1 MNNEN
6 KKGTKTG
13 KLKGLS
19 RRAKFIVTSAVLAVC
34 LAVSGIVSAVLL
46 SNKNIKIGG
55 TLAEIGES
63 TSDNGAIST
72 AITAS
77 SGLGRYNN
85 GDSYRYTNI
94 SGNNPVANQTRTVTR
109 GTWGT
114 AADPYVIRNAS
125 DWLFMV
131 NAVNNGTAAPSGG
144 TAYASATY
152 VINAGGVLDFNNTDI
167 TPVGTQSHPFT
178 GIIYG
183 NNTGIYFANLSYV
196 TATNISLPLSTAVL
210 AATVRVSGLVG
221 ITSGNAMI
229 ADITIDN
236 SCKMASSML
245 SYSWTASGYPAVGS
259 FVGMV
264 NAGTRLVN
272 CTSKMSIS
280 LTNTVA
286 NNSYC
291 GIGGLVGYLGDGG
304 TGLTV
309 IGCSYVGTMTIR
321 GSSRGSTN
329 DASKLGGMVGVL
341 KHSATYVHSV
351 VVSASYF
358 NTTMNVTNCG
368 LNGSGLIGGVGCPGG
383 SVAPGGGNAGVKFN
397 VQNSFIE
404 WNCHTTDCGS
414 PDYSGI
420 AGYPYTVVAGSVVSN
435 VGIISNAENM
445 AGCGNSLPSS
455 VVTSTNVYSH
465 CSYGSADSTHTE
477 AAVRTNIAGNSNIK
491 NYLNVDNA
499 GNVSGV
505 KNAVTPLYMI
515 HYNVGGLAGA
525 NAPASSYYSSGQNK
539 TLNNPVST
547 PTGTIF
553 NNWRYGNVNGTSI
566 SSTNGRSEHL
576 TVYATYKLNNSSVT
590 HKNVSETYGVT
601 NQVISHTFEHA
612 QITAGNATV
621 ANVKWFKPDGTQ
633 ITSGQD
639 GITIGQSGNTFSL
652 TFAKPTVAQSGTYK
666 MTYTLKPTAT
676 GAANGL
682 VETETRTQNATLT
695 IAKKQI
701 YKPVFDQAATYTY
714 NGAEQTVKYEDTKN
728 SAADKAFYTI
738 NEASTKKTNA
748 GTYYAS
754 VTLNDPANF
763 EWVVAP
769 QDPDTGANL
778 AKNAE
783 FRFKWIINKV
793 NFGIFEAA
801 TEANA
806 IIRYYPKNDFGYV
819 GQQIGVIGFEN
830 TSYAKYKN
838 AAGEMVNVEGTF
850 EWKAPT
856 TRLTNGRTTDLDG
869 STSWAFTAVAKFTPK
884 DTTNFEV
891 HEREKNVTINQLNA
905 TFRVVKP
912 DGAVQIY
919 TKAVDYGED
928 ITFTK
933 TDLDNNPNA
942 YEGGEKLVFT
952 YKINGV
958 SATLELPETLNSQGY
973 SLGVYKNS
981 TSGGLTNEIESGD
994 EFITAVQENKTL
1006 YIGYTA
1012 QYVGYTIFH
1021 VREYPAGGYAE
1032 EDEIK
1037 NAGEGDY
1044 ATLLVE
1050 RQEITAAQQDKKT
1063 GEVFSPLG
1071 KLKTYEGFAFD
1082 NDETAST
1089 VTIGGDGKTQVFIY
1103 YARQQYRLSFKA
1115 QGASPSSQTVNY
1127 RYDDVIKAPTRV
1139 PTKANTTFA
1148 GWYSEES
1155 LKTLV
1160 ISKDGVN
1167 VNNTKMPG
1175 RDMTL
1180 YAKFEAKNYK
1190 VTFDFNRID
1199 DGTNT
1204 GNGINTTYVVGGDYT
1219 WNTQALFPHENEG
1232 DAFYD
1237 KLSNNDLSMSETL
1250 DVTYNIDNMTANIN
1264 LLQIL
1269 PVAEGYTFVGWY
1281 NASGTQERTLRRP
1294 SSTTADEIVLKA
1306 HWAPAQYTF
1315 SFNTLGGSS
1324 VSARRMANFTDWNI
1338 GDDGVY
1344 GIGEEPTRTGYEF
1357 RGWTLSQSAAETEG
1371 GDTLDMIGGT
1381 MFSVVDFVSY
1391 YAANDINYNL
1401 GNIVL
1406 YAKWESKPSTL
1417 VVDRNID
1424 PKYGVADNLSF
1435 YKKTGETEDGEAI
1448 WQKLGALEKVKVKD
1462 LIRVEYKH
1470 PDNYYTLSGVT
1481 VNGMNLSQ
1489 GIYTFEVGEYAS
1501 SEIVIGAK
1509 FKATQFTIT
1518 YNVNGGVSHEAQ
1530 VNRTFTADNLSNG
1543 VRLPS
1548 NISKDG
1554 YTFNGW
1560 LYTSDLT
1567 KEAYY
1572 MDGDDYMLK
1581 DASRG
1586 GYVRDVRL
1594 VARWRANP
1602 ATVRLYSASYL
1613 ESQYNKPTVD
1623 GVLQGYYVYNNSR
1636 PGAVAAVTDAE
1647 IEIINPSRS
1656 SLKFIGWATTKGG
1669 SVVYPAVDGED
1680 TVRYTVAADGESR
1693 NNLYAVWQLEDVAY
1707 LATSATNNGGVYGG
1721 SGVTV
1726 TATPSYTYVKPDGAT
1741 ITLTYNWYKLPED
1754 VSEIFTEQVV
1764 PGVWVDKDG
1773 NFVDE
1778 GTEGAEPYKVRV
1790 LKDGYKA
1797 ALENKGS
1804 TPFGN
1809 TNLEVGVAGS
1819 LSVSQS
1825 FAKVNQSGK
1834 YICVLEVSASGDGV
1848 DSNMPQK
1855 AFGEFEVIIQKAEYN
1870 EIVYA
1875 NGGGAYTQS
1884 AQGLGIDLING
1895 ATGAINAERT
1905 SITLSDGSIL
1915 TVTYKYYIEDTS
1927 VEGGLREVTPIAA
1940 GSYIAEASFAF
1951 EKDNGNYKL
1960 PNAVRAMLTITPR
1973 ELTQINFHM
1982 YNGETEVTGEN
1993 AFNVTYNGNVY
2004 EVRATIDDTK
2014 DMNGTKYVGEGGDD
2028 VIVNLNVYKTGSAGA
2043 EQLTGDNA
2051 KTKNAGNYYVMITN
2065 LTGEHAGNYTI
2076 GAGVARQRT
2085 YVIGKADRELDE
2097 SVVFGLLDGAEATF
2111 TDGKIEVEFDNAQ
2124 HLIELNGKDTLP
2136 AGVTVEYSKE
2146 YTSAEPGFTSDNY
2159 VADKVEFMKAPNG
2172 GLYAG
2177 EYVVTATF
2185 KDTESANYN
2194 EIAAKTAT
2202 LVIKKTSYLEYFK
2215 KTDEAGH
2222 EKNELELG
2230 GFIGAAK
2237 PYSTQKTE
2245 LPYVHGDVRLANT
2258 SDFALTYEYY
2268 WSQSYE
2274 AYVDGNK
2281 TFLASGTYDELKE
2294 LDTDEN
2300 PLIRDSG
2307 YYTIVVNVEYL
2318 NPLYANNFE
2327 AISESE
2333 RTIHISIANGTVEKI
2348 EVTFKD
2354 EWGVDVPR
2362 YIGNEFRLER
2372 IASIDVYYVGN
2383 ETPVKITNYDRIA
2396 LVEVDYGTK
2405 LNDAGVEV
2413 DQTAFWHVGKL
2424 PITFTM
2430 YEKSVTYN
2438 FQVKEVITNVSLKY
2452 ESAERTYEDIPEM
2465 GLDLANE
2472 PYTFVVRYMAT
2483 DESGKQ
2489 VMRDTTV
2496 NAPEGGLT
2504 RGVNKLTIAEE
2515 ANYEFDVA
2523 EVSVV
2528 AYKVIT
2534 DAEVTWQYRLSGT
2547 NEWQPLSEGIES
2559 LPYAGV
2565 AYEVR
2570 VRFENEEGN
2579 PVVFPAHTYSGLDV
2593 LNYKSDDYHLEVGM
2607 VEQDGDGNNVYYYID
2622 VHRDLG
2628 ISKVV
2633 LEFDWTGEELAY
2645 NRREQSPVATVK
2657 NAPNGEEIKLSY
2669 SYTNENGGAA
2679 MQVVYVG
2686 SYTAW
2691 VYIDESVYTNYTLL
2705 GSTTSSKP
2713 FEIVKADINADIT
2726 YQEHDYPVNTTY
2738 QNNPQGLRTS
2748 ALKADFKGEQEVQGT
2763 FRFIKNY
2770 DAETGAYEEY
2780 ESESAIA
2787 SELVQTGFKQ
2797 IRYMYTPTDVSNYNV
2812 KIGTINME
2820 IKAQN
2825 AKSTLSVQLGVGAIR
2840 FYLVNQTF
2848 SAIGIEVYRLYD
2860 SYYQENGKTYGYSVK
2875 LNSNEYNMMIG
2886 NMSAE
2891 NYRITSNDLGTGYI
2905 TVRVTSVQGRTGT
2918 VQIQVTDKQPDNLTI
2933 GNDNLKEVWY
2943 VGEKFEF
2950 PNMTFTAW
2958 YTDSQPTEG
2967 LTQGTVTSDY
2977 DNHTF
2982 EINDVG
2988 TVTITFEFF
2997 GVYVTKQI
3005 EVRAKEDLVLLTD
3018 VDKPITLAW
3027 RNDVEIAAPQL
3038 RFELDGKTVTSIE
3051 GVEYTVTV
3059 THKDDPNVQTLSK
3072 IGTYTLLYKF
3082 NITNPRFNYL
3092 ASVMLTVEVTEIQ
3105 YLYDYEEPEELE
3117 SAYTGQA
3124 QTLPEATITNIRDAV
3139 TDEPVNM
3146 SDVNIVYKVNG
3157 VEYESGTIINVGN
3170 YLVEVTVYVKGEEV
3184 QTHEYSFSVE
3194 TADNE
3199 VSVSINNIREG
3210 GELRPQA
3217 TAKFGQDRVIYEYNT
3232 TNGTAGWGVR
3242 VPTAAGVYY
3251 VRARITADG
3260 DNNYR
3265 ACVSEAVRFEIRQG
3279 EIAVEP
3285 DENGDSS
3292 VIIDGGE
3299 NGIASGVTVTVEK
3312 VSEEVLGGISVKH
3325 QNVMQGYDVTLKDG
3339 NGNTVQ
3345 PEGKLT
3351 VRLLISE
3358 ELRERNDLRVY
3369 YIGEDGKAT
3378 DMEATREGNYMV
3390 FETDHLSRYVI
3401 SYKVNTVPVAL
3412 LVCVIIGAVLA
3423 AGVVVACVV
3432 VGIKKRG
3439 DE

>member
-1 MNNEN
+1 MESKN
-6 KKGTKTG
+6 KKKGIRWTKR
-13 KLKGLS
+13 LKAVVIS
-19 RRAKFIVTSAVLAVC
+19 VVLAVTVAIGGAATGII
-34 LAVSGIVSAVLL
+34 LA
-46 SNKNIKIGG
+46 NNNNKIGG
-55 TLAEIGES
+55 EFAES
-63 TSDNGAIST
+63 TAAPST
-72 AITAS
+72 TPGVSAS
-77 SGLGRYNN
+77 SGL
-85 GDSYRYTNI
+85 SKYTNGARFYYTGVN
-94 SGNNPVANQTRTVTR
+94 SSNDPAPGLSVTVNASAA
-109 GTWGT
+109 WGSAT
-114 AADPYVIRNAS
+114 NPYVIKTVN
-125 DWLFMV
+125 DWVFFT
-131 NAVNNGTAAPSGG
+131 NAVNNGTGAPSGG

-152 VINAGGVLDFNNTDI
+152 VVEAGGILNFGGKRI
-167 TPVGTQSHPFT
+167 LPVGNASRAFSGTVYGGNTVIQNAKLGYYST
-178 GIIYG
+178 GGRDY
-183 NNTGIYFANLSYV
+183 
-196 TATNISLPLSTAVL
+196 
-210 AATVRVSGLVG
+210 SGLFGNTNGAKFYDLTIASNCSSVLTG
-221 ITSGNAMI
+221 SYDFGTTNFPFIGGFTTIATSP
-229 ADITIDN
+229 T
-236 SCKMASSML
+236 
-245 SYSWTASGYPAVGS
+245 
-259 FVGMV
+259 F
-264 NAGTRLVN
+264 VN
-272 CTSKMSIS
+272 CTSRLPVNIVNTHSAATSSSLIAGTGLVGGFVGRITGTGTSKFVGCAYINNINFQGHSGTLASTNDDSSFGNFIGEIVSATTHTLIVSGAYIKSSMVIRNNGSHSGSIIGS
-280 LTNTVA
+280 VGGSVGLTLTLKNAVVEFNLDYFDTAGLKYGQSGYRGGSPDAGVLLGYTGANYKAGSSMTNVFLSGDYTKGAWGSSEGWLTNT
-286 NNSYC
+286 N
-291 GIGGLVGYLGDGG
+291 I
-304 TGLTV
+304 T
-309 IGCSYVGTMTIR
+309 
-321 GSSRGSTN
+321 
-329 DASKLGGMVGVL
+329 K
-341 KHSATYVHSV
+341 
-351 VVSASYF
+351 
-358 NTTMNVTNCG
+358 
-368 LNGSGLIGGVGCPGG
+368 
-383 SVAPGGGNAGVKFN
+383 
-397 VQNSFIE
+397 
-404 WNCHTTDCGS
+404 
-414 PDYSGI
+414 
-420 AGYPYTVVAGSVVSN
+420 
-435 VGIISNAENM
+435 
-445 AGCGNSLPSS
+445 
-455 VVTSTNVYSH
+455 TNVYSNYV
-465 CSYGSADSTHTE
+465 SSLAPNLTTHTTAE
-477 AAVRTNIAGNSNIK
+477 VTNAKKTNTAIQNV
-491 NYLNVDNA
+491 LNVNA
-499 GNVSGV
+499 STGAVSGTKYEAGAAGATYYV
-505 KNAVTPLYMI
+505 NYVI
-515 HYNVGGLAGA
+515 GGIAGA
-525 NAPASSYYSSGQNK
+525 NQPAATSYKHGSSVALK
-539 TLNNPVST
+539 NPSST
-547 PTGTIF
+547 PTGTTF
-553 NNWRYGNVNGTSI
+553 NNWRYGSVSGAAIANTS
-566 SSTNGRSEHL
+566 GRQGNL

-621 ANVKWFKPDGTQ
+621 ANVKWFKPNGTQ

-666 MTYTLKPTAT
+666 MTYTLKPTTT

-682 VETETRTQNATLT
+682 VETETRTQNATLA

-714 NGAEQTVKYEDTKN
+714 NGAEQTVKYEDTRN

-769 QDPDTGANL
+769 QDPDTGADL

-838 AAGEMVNVEGTF
+838 AAGQMVNVEGTF

-981 TSGGLTNEIESGD
+981 TSGGLTNEIASGD
-994 EFITAVQENKTL
+994 AFITAVQENKTL

-1199 DGTNT
+1199 EGTNT

-1237 KLSNNDLSMSETL
+1237 KLSNNDASMSETL
-1250 DVTYNIDNMTANIN
+1250 DVTYNIDNMSANIN

-1281 NASGTQERTLRRP
+1281 NASGNQERTLRRP

-1324 VSARRMANFTDWNI
+1324 VSARRMANFTEWEID
-1338 GDDGVY
+1338 DDGVY

-1391 YAANDINYNL
+1391 YAANDIKYNL

-1406 YAKWESKPSTL
+1406 YAKWESRPSTL
-1417 VVDRNID
+1417 IVDGDID
-1424 PKYGVADNLSF
+1424 AKYGVADNLSF

-1448 WQKLGALEKVKVKD
+1448 WQKLGALETVKVKD
-1462 LIRVEYKH
+1462 IIKVSYKH
-1470 PDNYYTLSGVT
+1470 PNNYYTLSGVT
-1481 VNGMNLSQ
+1481 VNGMSLSQ

-1560 LYTSDLT
+1560 LYTSNPT
-1567 KEAYY
+1567 IEAYY

-1602 ATVRLYSASYL
+1602 ATVRLYSASYS
-1613 ESQYNKPTVD
+1613 ESEYNRPTVD

-1764 PGVWVDKDG
+1764 PDVWVDKDG
-1773 NFVDE
+1773 NFVDKD
-1778 GTEGAEPYKVRV
+1778 TPGAEPYKVRV
-1790 LKDGYKA
+1790 LKDGYKT
-1797 ALENKGS
+1797 ALSNAGV
-1804 TPFGN
+1804 TAFGN

-1834 YICVLEVSASGDGV
+1834 YICVLEVKATGDGV
-1848 DSNMPQK
+1848 DSTMPTA

-1884 AQGLGIDLING
+1884 AQGLGIGLING
-1895 ATGAINAERT
+1895 ATGTINAERT
-1905 SITLSDGSIL
+1905 SIELSDGSIL

-1927 VEGGLREVTPIAA
+1927 VEGGLREVTPMAA

-2014 DMNGTKYVGEGGDD
+2014 DMNGTKYVGGENGDD
-2028 VIVNLNVYKTGSAGA
+2028 VVVNLNVYKTGSAGA

-2085 YVIGKADRELDE
+2085 YVIGKADRELDG

-2111 TDGKIEVEFDNAQ
+2111 TDGKIEVEFDNQQ

-2136 AGVTVEYSKE
+2136 SGVTVEYSKE
-2146 YTSAEPGFTSDNY
+2146 YTSAEPGFTSENY
-2159 VADKVEFMKAPNG
+2159 VADKVELMKAKNG

-2215 KTDEAGH
+2215 KTDEEGH

-2230 GFIGAAK
+2230 GFVGAEK

-2268 WSQSYE
+2268 WSQSEE
-2274 AYVDGNK
+2274 AYRNGNK
-2281 TFLASGTYDELKE
+2281 TFLASGTYEELRE

-2307 YYTIVVNVEYL
+2307 YYTIVVNVEYV

-2333 RTIHISIANGTVEKI
+2333 RTIHISIADGTVEKI

-2383 ETPVKITNYDRIA
+2383 TTPVKITNYDRIA
-2396 LVEVDYGTK
+2396 LVDVDYGTK
-2405 LNDAGVEV
+2405 KNDAGN
-2413 DQTAFWHVGKL
+2413 DIKQTAFWHVGTL

-2465 GLDLANE
+2465 GLDLAKE

-2496 NAPEGGLT
+2496 NAPAGGLK
-2504 RGVNKLTIAEE
+2504 RGVNKLTIGEE

-2534 DAEVTWQYRLSGT
+2534 DDDVTWLYRLSGT
-2547 NEWQPLSEGIES
+2547 DGWQPLSEGIES

-2565 AYEVR
+2565 AYEVS
-2570 VRFENEEGN
+2570 VRFKNDEGDL
-2579 PVVFPAHTYSGLDV
+2579 VVFPAHTYSGLDV

-2607 VEQDGDGNNVYYYID
+2607 VEQDGDGKGAYYYID

-2713 FEIVKADINADIT
+2713 FEIVKADIDADIT

-2780 ESESAIA
+2780 ESESAMV
-2787 SELVQTGFKQ
+2787 SELVQVGFKQ

-3018 VDKPITLAW
+3018 VDKTITLAW
-3027 RNDVEIAAPQL
+3027 RNDAEIAAPQL

-3059 THKDDPNVQTLSK
+3059 TCKDDPNVQTLSK

-3146 SDVNIVYKVNG
+3146 SDVSIVYKVNG

-3170 YLVEVTVYVKGEEV
+3170 YLVEVTVYVSGDEV
-3184 QTHEYSFSVE
+3184 QTHEYSFRVE

-3279 EIAVEP
+3279 EISVAP

-3369 YIGEDGKAT
+3369 YIDADGKAT

>member
-1 MNNEN
+1 MESKNE
-6 KKGTKTG
+6 KKGIRWTKR
-13 KLKGLS
+13 LKAVVIS
-19 RRAKFIVTSAVLAVC
+19 VVLAVTVAIGGAATGII
-34 LAVSGIVSAVLL
+34 LA
-46 SNKNIKIGG
+46 NNNNKIGG
-55 TLAEIGES
+55 EFAES
-63 TSDNGAIST
+63 TAAPLIDST
-72 AITAS
+72 KLVTES
-77 SGLGRYNN
+77 NGLGEFSAGSKY
-85 GDSYRYTNI
+85 YYTGI
-94 SGNNPVANQTRTVTR
+94 SSSNDPAPGQFQIVDKAQK
-109 GTWGT
+109 WGT
-114 AADPYVIRNAS
+114 KANPYVIRSIN
-125 DWLFMV
+125 DWAYFT
-131 NAVNNGTAAPSGG
+131 NAVNKAYATPANGTAFISAVYVIDAGG
-144 TAYASATY
+144 TL
-152 VINAGGVLDFNNTDI
+152 NFGGKQLETVGGRVVNKCFTGTVYGGNTVFNNAVIGYEKTYAWYYFGLFGWANRATITDI
-167 TPVGTQSHPFT
+167 TVSSNCGLLINGTWEFDKTKMGGTFVASC
-178 GIIYG
+178 
-183 NNTGIYFANLSYV
+183 
-196 TATNISLPLSTAVL
+196 
-210 AATVRVSGLVG
+210 
-221 ITSGNAMI
+221 
-229 ADITIDN
+229 ADCT
-236 SCKMASSML
+236 
-245 SYSWTASGYPAVGS
+245 
-259 FVGMV
+259 
-264 NAGTRLVN
+264 LVN
-272 CTSKMSIS
+272 CTSS
-280 LTNTVA
+280 LSYDIRNSGTSYECAWLGGLIGETIENGGRTTVQLIGCA
-286 NNSYC
+286 YKGNITFRGVSGASTSNDVDK
-291 GIGGLVGYLGDGG
+291 IGGLI
-304 TGLTV
+304 GL
-309 IGCSYVGTMTIR
+309 YR
-321 GSSRGSTN
+321 PTN
-329 DASKLGGMVGVL
+329 DAKMVISGC
-341 KHSATYVHSV
+341 YVKTTF
-351 VVSASYF
+351 ASQ
-358 NTTMNVTNCG
+358 NA
-368 LNGSGLIGGVGCPGG
+368 GSNFAGLIG
-383 SVAPGGGNAGVKFN
+383 S
-397 VQNSFIE
+397 
-404 WNCHTTDCGS
+404 
-414 PDYSGI
+414 SGK
-420 AGYPYTVVAGSVVSN
+420 AMLLTLKNTVVDLTVN
-435 VGIISNAENM
+435 LND
-445 AGCGNSLPSS
+445 
-455 VVTSTNVYSH
+455 STNLA
-465 CSYGSADSTHTE
+465 YGSAGYKGCSPDVSTLFGLGGPTSYL
-477 AAVRTNIAGNSNIK
+477 AGSTISNIACKVNTNGTGFVGDYWSTNSNVVKSGAVKVNYTCTGPNSNNASNSNNATVTEVTNEIKTNTAIK
-491 NYLNVDNA
+491 NELNVNA
-499 GNVSGV
+499 STGAVSGTKYEAGAAGATYYV
-505 KNAVTPLYMI
+505 NYVI
-515 HYNVGGLAGA
+515 GGLAGA
-525 NAPASSYYSSGQNK
+525 NQPAATSYKHGSNVALK
-539 TLNNPVST
+539 NPSST
-547 PTGTIF
+547 PTGTTF
-553 NNWRYGNVNGTSI
+553 NNWRYGSVSGAAIANTS
-566 SSTNGRSEHL
+566 GRQGNL

>member
-1 MNNEN
+1 MKRIVKKSKKVLLAVFTPLIAVAIGAGALFGVIAGAGLNN
-6 KKGTKTG
+6 KKSPFDT
-13 KLKGLS
+13 
-19 RRAKFIVTSAVLAVC
+19 AENTSAVNANTISLDNSGTAGVINGKIDRNSRDGVQS
-34 LAVSGIVSAVLL
+34 LINYINGTPTVKTSYQSLETNMNSWSRTWSSRRDGTGTVKKVKTAENFTSKTVTLNGIVWNVMFVSTADYTANGTNKGDIIVTLWQADNNTSYMSQYNEWYADTPSAKYPSAMYGSSKLRSSLVG
-46 SNKNIKIGG
+46 SSYVK
-55 TLAEIGES
+55 T
-63 TSDNGAIST
+63 NGATSLTSGSQNAHWKPFTTQST
-72 AITAS
+72 ATTGGFAEV
-77 SGLGRYNN
+77 LA
-85 GDSYRYTNI
+85 T
-94 SGNNPVANQTRTVTR
+94 PANMLWQQYEN
-109 GTWGT
+109 
-114 AADPYVIRNAS
+114 AYEEMPKYSNAS
-125 DWLFMV
+125 TW
-131 NAVNNGTAAPSGG
+131 
-144 TAYASATY
+144 
-152 VINAGGVLDFNNTDI
+152 
-167 TPVGTQSHPFT
+167 
-178 GIIYG
+178 
-183 NNTGIYFANLSYV
+183 
-196 TATNISLPLSTAVL
+196 
-210 AATVRVSGLVG
+210 
-221 ITSGNAMI
+221 
-229 ADITIDN
+229 
-236 SCKMASSML
+236 
-245 SYSWTASGYPAVGS
+245 
-259 FVGMV
+259 
-264 NAGTRLVN
+264 
-272 CTSKMSIS
+272 
-280 LTNTVA
+280 
-286 NNSYC
+286 
-291 GIGGLVGYLGDGG
+291 
-304 TGLTV
+304 
-309 IGCSYVGTMTIR
+309 
-321 GSSRGSTN
+321 
-329 DASKLGGMVGVL
+329 
-341 KHSATYVHSV
+341 
-351 VVSASYF
+351 
-358 NTTMNVTNCG
+358 
-368 LNGSGLIGGVGCPGG
+368 
-383 SVAPGGGNAGVKFN
+383 
-397 VQNSFIE
+397 
-404 WNCHTTDCGS
+404 
-414 PDYSGI
+414 
-420 AGYPYTVVAGSVVSN
+420 AGYPWHFPNDAWGNLGTATGSDKAAADANKGVWYNKS
-435 VGIISNAENM
+435 GT
-445 AGCGNSLPSS
+445 GNY
-455 VVTSTNVYSH
+455 NYSDNE
-465 CSYGSADSTHTE
+465 YGSYNANSAYVSWKNDRLWIPSMSETGWGDTNWTSRYDVGGSGMWNANATQRGNTKTDTNTSDSVYQNLAWLRSGYNYGANYVYYLTSSFFFSYTYCTSSL
-477 AAVRTNIAGNSNIK
+477 AVRPALHLNLKSAAQAAGLFEQEIQYHS
-491 NYLNVDNA
+491 D
-499 GNVSGV
+499 
-505 KNAVTPLYMI
+505 
-515 HYNVGGLAGA
+515 H
-525 NAPASSYYSSGQNK
+525 
-539 TLNNPVST
+539 
-547 PTGTIF
+547 
-553 NNWRYGNVNGTSI
+553 YGNVPADAPTKYVPGDTTTLPTPTHIPKSLEFAGWAKGGYNGTEI
-566 SSTNGRSEHL
+566 IT
-576 TVYATYKLNNSSVT
+576 TVTGQDDALDLYATYKLKNADVT
-590 HKNVSETYGVT
+590 HKDVNAPYGGT
-601 NQVISHTFEHA
+601 NQVISHTFTHD
-612 QITAGNATV
+612 QITAGNVTI

-1021 VREYPAGGYAE
+1021 VREYPAGGYAK
-1032 EDEIK
+1032 EDDIK
-1037 NAGEGDY
+1037 NAAGESDY

-1050 RQEITAAQQDKKT
+1050 RQIITAAQEDKKT

-1127 RYDDVIKAPTRV
+1127 RYDAVISAPTRV

-1148 GWYSEES
+1148 GWYAEES
-1155 LKTLV
+1155 FTTLV

-1199 DGTNT
+1199 EGTNT
-1204 GNGINTTYVVGGDYT
+1204 GNGINTTYVVDGDYT

-1237 KLSNNDLSMSETL
+1237 KLSNNDASMSETL
-1250 DVTYNIDNMTANIN
+1250 DVTYNIDNMSANIN

-1281 NASGTQERTLRRP
+1281 NASGNQERTLRRP

-1324 VSARRMANFTDWNI
+1324 VSARRMANFTEWEID
-1338 GDDGVY
+1338 DDGVY

-1391 YAANDINYNL
+1391 YAANDIKYNL

-1406 YAKWESKPSTL
+1406 YAKWESRPSTL
-1417 VVDRNID
+1417 VVDSNID
-1424 PKYGVADNLSF
+1424 AKYGVADNLSF

-1448 WQKLGALEKVKVKD
+1448 WQKLGALETVKVKD
-1462 LIRVEYKH
+1462 VIEVRYNH
-1470 PDNYYTLSGVT
+1470 PNNYYTLSGVT
-1481 VNGMNLSQ
+1481 VNGMSLSQ

-1560 LYTSDLT
+1560 LYTSNPT
-1567 KEAYY
+1567 IEAYY

-1602 ATVRLYSASYL
+1602 ATVRLYSASYS
-1613 ESQYNKPTVD
+1613 ESEYNRPTVD

-1647 IEIINPSRS
+1647 IEILNPSRS

-1669 SVVYPAVDGED
+1669 SVVYPAVDGAN
-1680 TVRYTVAADGESR
+1680 TVKYTVAADGESR

-1754 VSEIFTEQVV
+1754 VSDVFTEQVV

-1773 NFVDE
+1773 NFVDKD
-1778 GTEGAEPYKVRV
+1778 TPGAEPYKVRV
-1790 LKDGYKA
+1790 LKDGYKT
-1797 ALENKGS
+1797 ALENAGS
-1804 TPFGN
+1804 KPFGSI
-1809 TNLEVGVAGS
+1809 NLEVGVAGS

-1825 FAKVNQSGK
+1825 FANVNQSGK
-1834 YICVLEVSASGDGV
+1834 YICVLEVSASGEGL
-1848 DSNMPQK
+1848 DSTMPTA

-1884 AQGLGIDLING
+1884 AQSLGISLING

-1915 TVTYKYYIEDTS
+1915 TVTYKYYVEDTTA
-1927 VEGGLREVTPIAA
+1927 VDGLREVTPIAA

-2014 DMNGTKYVGEGGDD
+2014 DMDGTKYVGGENGDD
-2028 VIVNLNVYKTGSAGA
+2028 VVVNLNVYKTGSAGA

-2051 KTKNAGNYYVMITN
+2051 KTKNAGSYYVMITT
-2065 LTGEHAGNYTI
+2065 LTGEDAGNYTI

-2097 SVVFGLLDGAEATF
+2097 SVVFGLLDGAEAKF

-2146 YTSAEPGFTSDNY
+2146 YTSAEPGFTSENY
-2159 VADKVEFMKAPNG
+2159 VADKVELMKAKNG

-2215 KTDEAGH
+2215 KTDENGH

-2230 GFIGAAK
+2230 GFVGAAK

-2281 TFLASGTYDELKE
+2281 TFLASGTYEELRE

-2307 YYTIVVNVEYL
+2307 YYTIVVNVEYV

-2333 RTIHISIANGTVEKI
+2333 RTIHISIADGTVDHI
-2348 EVTFKD
+2348 TVTFKD
-2354 EWGVDVPR
+2354 AWGVDVPR

-2372 IASIDVYYVGN
+2372 IASINVYYVGN

-2396 LVEVDYGTK
+2396 LVDVDYGTK
-2405 LNDAGVEV
+2405 KNDAGN
-2413 DQTAFWHVGKL
+2413 DIKQTAFWHVGTL

-2465 GLDLANE
+2465 GLDLANA

-2496 NAPEGGLT
+2496 NAPEGGLK

-2515 ANYEFDVA
+2515 TNYEFDVA

-2534 DAEVTWQYRLSGT
+2534 DSDVTWQYRLSGT

-2607 VEQDGDGNNVYYYID
+2607 VEQDGAGNNVYYYID

-2713 FEIVKADINADIT
+2713 FEIVKADIDADIT

-2787 SELVQTGFKQ
+2787 SELEQTGFKL

-2988 TVTITFEFF
+2988 TVTVTFEFF

-3018 VDKPITLAW
+3018 VDKTITLAW
-3027 RNDVEIAAPQL
+3027 RNDAEIAAPQL

-3059 THKDDPNVQTLSK
+3059 TCKDDPNVQTLSK

-3146 SDVNIVYKVNG
+3146 SDVSIVYKVNG

-3184 QTHEYSFSVE
+3184 QTHEYSFRVE

-3279 EIAVEP
+3279 EISVAP

-3369 YIGEDGKAT
+3369 YIGADGKAT